1 MPLTSDQKKAL
12 GRSALAL
19 LAVAGLF
26 FALLLANK
34 PGDKPVKFDA
44 VCRSFVAPVG
54 LTLKLHQGVGEVQEA
69 TAEGFDAT
77 IGNMESVALTVE
89 GEALGKVAAR
99 EFKMERSGDVNQTP
113 PHLEVTPSGGLGR
126 AELKVEPGAVISS
139 FGPAGLKDQGPWVGA
154 ESPRT
159 GGDLTVTLVSPV
171 STLKG
176 NRYVVSGIAV
186 ERLPKKSIEMLQ
198 AEVKGAIPGAG
209 VTLNAGGPGAA
220 AKVWFK
226 PETEEIPLFERGAE
240 DEQGASDSTSGGRAG
255 GSQVAAEGKV
265 GTTQIRLQGCVNP
278 DLRIEDKS
286 ATGVIADR
294 RTDLKI
300 EAIAGTIDGI
310 GVVGGA
316 EKNDAP
322 RLRVRGQTRA
332 SSLQQD
338 EHELLPT
345 LAGEVM
351 DLPYTQRGV
360 ALIAL
365 GFALFLAY
373 KVVDRTLGVL
383 LEYFFPKVQP

>member
-1 MPLTSDQKKAL
+1 MPLTTDQKKAL
-12 GRSALAL
+12 WRSGLAL
-19 LAVAGLF
+19 LAVAGVF
-26 FALLLANK
+26 FLLLLANK

-69 TAEGFDAT
+69 TADGFDAT
-77 IGNMESVALTVE
+77 VVNMESVALTVE
-89 GEALGKVAAR
+89 GDALGKAVGR
-99 EFKMERSGDVNQTP
+99 GFKLDRTADVNQTP
-113 PHLEVTPSGGLGR
+113 PHLDVTPGGGLGR
-126 AELKVEPGAVISS
+126 AELKVNLGAVISS
-139 FGPAGLKDQGPWVGA
+139 FGPAEQRPWVGA
-154 ESPRT
+154 ELPAK

-186 ERLPKKSIEMLQ
+186 EKLPKKSIEMLQ
-198 AEVKGAIPGAG
+198 ADVKGAVPGAG
-209 VTLNAGGPGAA
+209 VILNGGGPGAA
-220 AKVWFK
+220 VKVRFR
-226 PETEEIPLFERGAE
+226 PETEEIPLFERGSEAE
-240 DEQGASDSTSGGRAG
+240 GGAQGASDSSSGDSSSGGQA
-255 GSQVAAEGKV
+255 AAEGKV
-265 GTTQIRLQGCVNP
+265 GNTQLRLQGCVNP

-286 ATGVIADR
+286 ATGVIQDR

-300 EAIAGTIDGI
+300 EAIGGTIDGI
-310 GVVGGA
+310 GIVGGA

-322 RLRVRGQTRA
+322 RLRVRGETQA

-383 LEYFFPKVQP
+383 LEYFFPKV